1 MTNYKIISAIRNEVA
16 SRLDIDSLQKIL
28 ASHWKPYLENLHVCM
43 TDATCYESHMRF
55 PTDMKLLW
63 ESIEWLYRHICMHC
77 GKLGIRRPRN
87 KYTDIAASYLSYCK
101 KRKRKASR
109 TRMLKR
115 CMISLLE
122 KLIIQ
127 RDDIH
132 REHGSSLR
140 YTQDYQKRLSI
151 IRKVLVQEKEL
162 FEGRKISDRIVCIDR
177 HYVHPIVRGKETKSV
192 EFGAKVN
199 NIQIDG
205 ISFIEHV
212 SFKAFNEGIRLKDCI
227 RMHQKLMNV
236 RVRCVAADSI
246 YANNAN
252 RKFCTRYGIS
262 TSFVRKARAAKEE
275 LVELQN
281 RFDLL
286 YDLDED
292 EQGSIEDKVNKG
304 TAKQVGGEKKVDKKN
319 LVKAFVNIVKAGFL
333 HREADEADVEV
344 YKNALTSDTT
354 AGSEGEVGIGVTIPE
369 DIRTDIIELRRSSDN
384 LEQYVNVEGVVTKT
398 GTRNIEVDA
407 ESTPFDNVD
416 EAADFPE
423 MDEPEFLPIEYKVKK
438 KGGILKMTA
447 ELLEDTAANIMA
459 YINKWIA
466 KKTKATRNAMILKV
480 LNEMTKGKEVTVE
493 NLDSLKDIFNEQ
505 LDPAIAESSI
515 VITNQSGFNY
525 LDKLKDEDGNYILQK
540 DPTQQTKGK
549 MLFGEYR
556 IVNCQRKRSSL
567 HRL

>member
-1 MTNYKIISAIRNEVA
+1 MNKELQKLLKQINDKKNEVK
-16 SRLDIDSLQKIL
+16 SLV
-28 ASHWKPYLENLHVCM
+28 N
-43 TDATCYESHMRF
+43 D
-55 PTDMKLLW
+55 
-63 ESIEWLYRHICMHC
+63 
-77 GKLGIRRPRN
+77 GKL
-87 KYTDIAASYLSYCK
+87 D
-101 KRKRKASR
+101 KA
-109 TRMLKR
+109 K
-115 CMISLLE
+115 
-122 KLIIQ
+122 
-127 RDDIH
+127 
-132 REHGSSLR
+132 
-140 YTQDYQKRLSI
+140 
-151 IRKVLVQEKEL
+151 
-162 FEGRKISDRIVCIDR
+162 
-177 HYVHPIVRGKETKSV
+177 
-192 EFGAKVN
+192 
-199 NIQIDG
+199 
-205 ISFIEHV
+205 
-212 SFKAFNEGIRLKDCI
+212 
-227 RMHQKLMNV
+227 
-236 RVRCVAADSI
+236 
-246 YANNAN
+246 
-252 RKFCTRYGIS
+252 
-262 TSFVRKARAAKEE
+262 AAKEE
-275 LVELQN
+275 LKELQN

-333 HREADEADVEV
+333 HREADVEV

-423 MDEPEFLPIEYKVKK
+423 MDDPEFLPIEYKVKK

-447 ELLEDTAANIMA
+447 ELLEDTATNIMA

-525 LDKLKDEDGNYILQK
+525 LDKLKDKDGNYILQK

-556 IVNCQRKRSSL
+556 IVKLSKKTLKSTPIMNSDGHTIDGYKHPVFCGDLKEAITLFDRNVLTIDLNDKGAGLWDKDMTGLKVRDRFDVQAVDKDAVIKGEITEIVNG
-567 HRL
+567 